1 MKHKITNRIL
11 INPTGMEKFTR
22 VQQSSLLV
30 NVSYTVDVD
39 VINCKVTNWSKNRVG
54 LLAAILS

>member
-22 VQQSSLLV
+22 VQQFCLLV
-30 NVSYTVDVD
+30 NVSYTVDLD
-39 VINCKVTNWSKNRVG
+39 VLIVK
-54 LLAAILS
+54 